1 MSPAALDPQL
11 RTSSP
16 PTLSQIERDGESSL
30 KHTHLT
36 HTHTQLHTHPSLTQ
50 PHKHTSISLPTG
62 PQPCPPLPS
71 TQPHKHTSLHSALQ
85 PGPPLPST
93 QPHKHTSLPTA
104 PQPCPPLPSTQPH
117 KHTSLHS
124 ALQPGPPLPST
135 QPHKH
140 TSLPTGPQPCPPPTQ
155 PQEQQSEEEEEEAG
169 AVKMEVLTYGCRGA
183 YQLPPSVPKVE
194 TKPEVTEKSSPAHY
208 PSCTTASSERPA
220 FRPGPEPQASSPPPL
235 SPSPLN
241 IVPDDP
247 MAGMMT
253 LLAASQ
259 MTQAVPPALPTL
271 PQTEASSLGRDVA
284 SPGCLEVWALEG
296 MTLLSDMA
304 SLEMDRIQLEQG
316 EVLCGLDSLL
326 EAGRKVLLE
335 AIESQ
340 SHIDLPRQLH
350 PSKTYSWRMR
360 TDPQEL
366 FSKL

>member
-1 MSPAALDPQL
+1 
-11 RTSSP
+11 
-16 PTLSQIERDGESSL
+16 
-30 KHTHLT
+30 
-36 HTHTQLHTHPSLTQ
+36 
-50 PHKHTSISLPTG
+50 
-62 PQPCPPLPS
+62 
-71 TQPHKHTSLHSALQ
+71 
-85 PGPPLPST
+85 
-93 QPHKHTSLPTA
+93 
-104 PQPCPPLPSTQPH
+104 
-117 KHTSLHS
+117 
-124 ALQPGPPLPST
+124 
-135 QPHKH
+135 
-140 TSLPTGPQPCPPPTQ
+140 
-155 PQEQQSEEEEEEAG
+155 
-169 AVKMEVLTYGCRGA
+169 
-183 YQLPPSVPKVE
+183 
-194 TKPEVTEKSSPAHY
+194 
-208 PSCTTASSERPA
+208 
-220 FRPGPEPQASSPPPL
+220 
-235 SPSPLN
+235 
-241 IVPDDP
+241 

-259 MTQAVPPALPTL
+259 MPQAAPPALPTL

-366 FSKL
+366 FSKLCVEVCDGGESQHRMRLAELQRQYKDKQRQLDRLQRRSDTQEVQQQEKERRSLTRRGRGRPRKRKRVATPPGKMESRTGKPGRTVRYSEVGDGGRKRFHCSRGEEDEMEGGRGEKRSWQDQEPSTSHSLEVFKARRVGLCDHEQLACDLDRALSLSVLSSSRRTPSDPGGRDGG